1 MLLLHTRKIMQ
12 ANVSG
17 TAQPLQRSRQVRK
30 RSGALHSGGQSRGR
44 QMPEKAV
51 NLGCLS
57 LLNAARRGPVA
68 TYTVRCCVSMSRS
81 WRILLK
87 GSACAWPWIGFLQA
101 RTSAGWALRAAAL
114 RVRPAAGLA
123 GGTQAAIWRA
133 CRAFYA
139 GAPNHSTATGA
150 APCTATP
157 AFCW

>member
-1 MLLLHTRKIMQ
+1 MR
-12 ANVSG
+12 
-17 TAQPLQRSRQVRK
+17 
-30 RSGALHSGGQSRGR
+30 
-44 QMPEKAV
+44 PEEV
-51 NLGCLS
+51 
-57 LLNAARRGPVA
+57 PVA
-68 TYTVRCCVSMSRS
+68 TYTVRCCVSVARS
-81 WRILLK
+81 WRNFLK
-87 GSACAWPWIGFLQA
+87 GCLRIALGSVFWQA